1 MDGISFGPL
10 VGPSSLVM
18 VLLGASGAGLMA
30 YRKSDLSVIP
40 KALIYSMKG
49 NPPEPGDAIDQLAL
63 LSEVARKEGMLAV
76 EGKLADLSDPFLRQG
91 MQLVVD
97 GLDAEQV
104 TEILSI
110 DIAAL
115 DSRHQVSIGFF
126 KALAGY
132 APTFGMVG
140 TVVGLINMLG
150 NLSDPSQLG
159 IGMSMALLTTLYGV
173 LAANLVFAPVS
184 ARLKRLNSDEMAARD
199 VALDGIL
206 ALGAGASPRV
216 LVERLETYLPPGDRV
231 GHAART
237 GKAVGAPAPAPAAV
251 AA

>member
-76 EGKLADLSDPFLRQG
+76 EGKLADLSGPFLRQG

-97 GLDAEQV
+97 GLDAEQ
-104 TEILSI
+104 
-110 DIAAL
+110 
-115 DSRHQVSIGFF
+115 
-126 KALAGY
+126 
-132 APTFGMVG
+132 
-140 TVVGLINMLG
+140 
-150 NLSDPSQLG
+150 
-159 IGMSMALLTTLYGV
+159 
-173 LAANLVFAPVS
+173 
-184 ARLKRLNSDEMAARD
+184 
-199 VALDGIL
+199 
-206 ALGAGASPRV
+206 SPRSCPSTSP
-216 LVERLETYLPPGDRV
+216 RWTPATRSASGSSRPSPATPRPSGWW
-231 GHAART
+231 
-237 GKAVGAPAPAPAAV
+237 APW
-251 AA
+251 